1 MKILYIEDGLND
13 IELVRAEIAKKAP
26 HYSIDVVHT
35 RRDAMNRLTQHQN
48 YDLVITDMRLPDGDG
63 LAILSHIRGRSLSLA
78 VVLVTGVGD
87 EETAVAVMKAGA
99 DDYIPKRGAYWKRFP
114 EVLEN
119 ALNHFSR
126 QTRNRSPMHVL
137 YVDDNDSDILT
148 TQKHF
153 AKTVPHILIDA
164 VHSGAELL
172 KQLSDTG
179 SGFHYDILL
188 IDYRLPDINGI
199 DLIREIYQV
208 RHIDIPTV
216 LITGYGDEEAAMAA
230 LQLGVSDYVSKQT
243 TYLNKLPLVLEN
255 AFYSFNLARKN
266 AALLI
271 AQERLTIIVEN
282 APVGIFIIQDAQITF
297 ANPEAIGM
305 FGFDDIQTFVGL
317 PPAMLIVPEEREKVF
332 HQIDRRIAG
341 THELIKFETRA
352 QKQNGQIFDIAV
364 RITTIHHQNKPASL
378 IFIADISQ
386 EKSLQTQLF
395 QAQKMEAMGI
405 LAGGIAHD
413 FNNILSAILGY
424 TEMAMM
430 STDPGTQIYKD
441 MEEVLR
447 SGHRAE
453 ELVRQILTFSR
464 KSEME
469 RHPLQLD
476 TLLKEVFKML
486 RASLPSTIE
495 IRQDF
500 QISAQA
506 LPGMILA
513 NPTHI
518 HQVIMNLCTNA
529 KQAMLETGGLLEVR
543 FEDVELDDEAASR
556 ISGLKSGPYLRLTVK
571 DSGSGIDPAIRERI
585 FEPYFTTKAVGE
597 GTGLGLAVVH
607 GIMTHHQGAVTVESE
622 PGKGASFIL
631 YFPRLLDARKTELH
645 TDQPV
650 LTGNERVLIV
660 DDEEPLVR
668 MWTNLLTPLGYRVSG
683 HIHTGEALEAF
694 SRQPDAFDIVITDY
708 TMPTMTGMALAGEI
722 QKIRSGMPIILCTG
736 LGNQLAPDLLKASG
750 IGKVL
755 RKPVGMPSMTAAI
768 RELCAQ

>member
-1 MKILYIEDGLND
+1 MKILYIEDNLDD

-26 HYSIDVVHT
+26 HYCIDVVHT
-35 RRDAMNRLTQHQN
+35 QKDAMNRLTQHQN
-48 YDLVITDMRLPDGDG
+48 YDLVLTDMRLPDGDG

-78 VVLVTGVGD
+78 VVLVTGLGD

-99 DDYIPKRGAYWKRFP
+99 DDYIPKRGTYWKRFP

-126 QTRNRSPMHVL
+126 QIRNRSPLHVL
-137 YVDDNDSDILT
+137 YVEDNASDILT

-172 KQLSDTG
+172 NQISDAG
-179 SGFHYDILL
+179 SLFHYDILL
-188 IDYRLPDINGI
+188 VDYRLPDINGI

-216 LITGYGDEEAAMAA
+216 LITGYGDEEAVMAA

-243 TYLNKLPLVLEN
+243 AYLNKLPLVLEN

-271 AQERLTIIVEN
+271 AQERLAIIVEN
-282 APVGIFIIQDAQITF
+282 APVGILIVQDAQITF
-297 ANPEAIGM
+297 ANPESIAM
-305 FGFDDIQTFVGL
+305 FGFDNMQSFIGL
-317 PPAMLIVPEEREKVF
+317 PPAVLIVPEEREKVF
-332 HQIDRRIAG
+332 HPFDRRFAR
-341 THELIKFETRA
+341 TPELIKFETRA
-352 QKQNGQIFDIAV
+352 QKQNGQIFDVAV
-364 RITTIHHQNKPASL
+364 RITTIRHQNKPASL

-386 EKSLQTQLF
+386 EKSLRMQLF
-395 QAQKMEAMGI
+395 QAQKMEAMGV

-424 TEMAMM
+424 GELAVM
-430 STDPGTQIYKD
+430 STEPGTHNHEYLQ
-441 MEEVLR
+441 EVLR

-464 KSEME
+464 KDEIE
-469 RHPLQLD
+469 NHPLQLD
-476 TLLKEVFKML
+476 TMVKEVFKML
-486 RASLPSTIE
+486 RASLPSTIV
-495 IRQDF
+495 IRQNF
-500 QISAQA
+500 RISDSA

-518 HQVIMNLCTNA
+518 HQVLMNLCTNA
-529 KQAMLETGGLLEVR
+529 KQAMMETGGLLEVGL
-543 FEDVELDDEAASR
+543 EDVELNDDEASR
-556 ISGLKSGPYLRLTVK
+556 ISGLKSGPYLVLTVK
-571 DSGSGIDPAIRERI
+571 DSGSGIDPAIRDRI
-585 FEPYFTTKAVGE
+585 FEPYFTTKPSGE

-607 GIMTHHQGAVTVESE
+607 GIMTLHQGAVTVQSE
-622 PGKGASFIL
+622 PGKGTLFTL
-631 YFPRLLDARKTELH
+631 YFPRLQNLQQPALQA
-645 TDQPV
+645 DQPV
-650 LTGNERVLIV
+650 FRGHERILIV

-668 MWTNLLTPLGYRVSG
+668 MWSNLLPPLGYQVTG
-683 HIHTGEALEAF
+683 HVDSIEALDAF
-694 SRQPDAFDIVITDY
+694 SRQPDAFDIVVTDY
-708 TMPTMTGMALAGEI
+708 TMPKMIGTVLAREI
-722 QKIRSGMPIILCTG
+722 QKIRPGMPIILCTG

-755 RKPVGMPSMTAAI
+755 RKPVGMPAVTAAI
-768 RELCAQ
+768 RELCDQ